1 MRYAFQR
8 KAFTPHFAP
17 LEVEN
22 SQPAMGVCL
31 KSTTSE
37 NITVRSS
44 SVISNQ
50 QTNQFNILNKM
61 RQGSSLDK
69 ICSLVIGRIL

>member
-1 MRYAFQR
+1 MDQELCDAFQR
-8 KAFTPHFAP
+8 KAPAFTPHFAP
-17 LEVEN
+17 LEAEN

-31 KSTTSE
+31 KSTTSK

-50 QTNQFNILNKM
+50 QTNHFIY
-61 RQGSSLDK
+61 
-69 ICSLVIGRIL
+69 